1 MSSNYIDWTKTTK
14 SKNYHGAGSFAT
26 FMIIGPTCF
35 FLGILFAS
43 FPYDFPLLW
52 SKEPVAEG
60 FFDQL
65 ENHLRFMHQSPPL
78 IARMLNIILATV
90 FIGFIIKMYRPSEA
104 NFLFDGASGILYL
117 IGVAVY
123 SSNTI
128 KGLRAV
134 SEGVWDTE
142 EYQATREG
150 RYQGEVILGK
160 EDSLRVLAASNT
172 ILALILIG
180 VLVLQAGQWY
190 AEKKDREE
198 EQEQQQP
205 QAGVEDKK
213 GEASKTAN
221 KKKQ

>member
-1 MSSNYIDWTKTTK
+1 MGSSSYPYSSSKTPPIPIDSENTVNMVQGTISTSDKRYRG
-14 SKNYHGAGSFAT
+14 SSSFAT

-65 ENHLRFMHQSPPL
+65 ESHLRFMHQSPPL

-90 FIGFIIKMYRPSEA
+90 FIGFIIK
-104 NFLFDGASGILYL
+104 
-117 IGVAVY
+117 
-123 SSNTI
+123 
-128 KGLRAV
+128 GLRAV
-134 SEGVWDTE
+134 SEGVWNTE
-142 EYQATREG
+142 EYKATREG

-221 KKKQ
+221 KKK